1 MPTTPT
7 NVQQLRNAGIIPPDA
22 ILPLDQEN
30 AIEALSQKEVD
41 TVIEVF
47 QKVGP
52 IEVSAPT
59 WLIKIF

>member
-1 MPTTPT
+1 MSTPQT
-7 NVQQLRNAGIIPPDA
+7 NVERLRDAGIIPLDA
-22 ILPLDQEN
+22 ILPASQESE
-30 AIEALSQKEVD
+30 IEKLSTGEVN

-47 QKVGP
+47 KKVGP